1 MQKLSFFNTNFQNPF
16 QDVIYHRILVCQNI
30 VILKWRPFKYMAKFE
45 KRRYL
50 FRSEISIFDIFL
62 KRMCKER
69 FENLQINRNSKF

>member
-1 MQKLSFFNTNFQNPF
+1 
-16 QDVIYHRILVCQNI
+16 
-30 VILKWRPFKYMAKFE
+30 MAKFE

-50 FRSEISIFDIFL
+50 FKSEISIFDIFL